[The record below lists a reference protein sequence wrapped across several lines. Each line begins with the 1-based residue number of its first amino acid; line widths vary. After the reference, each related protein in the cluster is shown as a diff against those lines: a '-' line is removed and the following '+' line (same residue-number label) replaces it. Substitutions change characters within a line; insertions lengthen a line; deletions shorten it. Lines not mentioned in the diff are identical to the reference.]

1 MEVVAMALIP
11 WGKGKNG
18 GEVSWVNDLRS
29 EMDRVFERYLRDP
42 LSSVGESF
50 GFTGQFAPSLDVS
63 ETANEV
69 TVQAELPGVDPK
81 DLDITVTGERLTI
94 SGEKREESE
103 QKDKNFHQREIRSG
117 SFSRTIQLP
126 AGADPQQVSAE
137 HKNGTLTIRI
147 KKTEQAAA
155 RKINVKTT

>member
-1 MEVVAMALIP
+1 MALIP
-11 WGKGKNG
+11 WGKGKNGG

-29 EMDRVFERYLRDP
+29 EMDRVFDRFLREP
-42 LSSVGESF
+42 WGSMSEF
-50 GFTGQFAPSLDVS
+50 GLAGQFAPSLDVS

-103 QKDKNFHQREIRSG
+103 KKEKNFHHREIRSG
-117 SFSRTIQLP
+117 SFSRTVQLP
-126 AGADPQQVSAE
+126 AGVDPQQVTAE
-137 HKNGTLTIRI
+137 YKNGTLTIRI
-147 KKTEQAAA
+147 KKSEQAAA
-155 RKINVKTT
+155 RKINVKTA

>member
-1 MEVVAMALIP
+1 M
-11 WGKGKNG
+11 
-18 GEVSWVNDLRS
+18 
-29 EMDRVFERYLRDP
+29 
-42 LSSVGESF
+42 
-50 GFTGQFAPSLDVS
+50 S

-103 QKDKNFHQREIRSG
+103 RKDKNFHQREIRSG

-155 RKINVKTT
+155 RKINVKAT

>member
-1 MEVVAMALIP
+1 MALIP
-11 WGKGKNG
+11 WGKGKSG

-29 EMDRVFERYLRDP
+29 EMDRVFDRFLREP
-42 LSSVGESF
+42 WGSMSESF
-50 GFTGQFAPSLDVS
+50 GFSGQFAPSLDVS

-103 QKDKNFHQREIRSG
+103 KKEKNYHHREIRSG
-117 SFSRTIQLP
+117 SFSRTVQLP
-126 AGADPQQVSAE
+126 AGVDPQQVTAE

-147 KKTEQAAA
+147 KKSEQAAA
-155 RKINVKTT
+155 RKINVKTA